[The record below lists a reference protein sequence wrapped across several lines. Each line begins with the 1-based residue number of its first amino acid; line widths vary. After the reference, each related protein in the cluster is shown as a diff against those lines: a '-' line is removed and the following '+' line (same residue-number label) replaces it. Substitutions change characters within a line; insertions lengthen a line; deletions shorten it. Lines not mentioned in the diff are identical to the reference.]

1 MNIKHRISPD
11 TPADPVDM
19 GALRELVQRME
30 RGDGT
35 VSARGLTLGCPALD
49 DALPEGGLP
58 LGRVHEVLGP
68 ARSDVRDAAAFG
80 FTIALLALLMQA
92 HPHEGPV
99 IWCPRSANLLGGTLY
114 TRGLVGLGLD
124 ADRLI
129 LVETRD
135 EAERIWALEE
145 ALSTKGVLAAL
156 AELDPVRADR
166 RGDKTNRRLQ
176 LAAERSGATGFLL
189 RPRMA
194 TASGSAARATTLVES
209 RWQVS
214 AAPSLLGPHD
224 TRPVWSVVLERAKRA
239 RHLTSEPRRIAWDS
253 QHMSF
258 FEVFDRPA
266 AAAPEPLI
274 PEARGD
280 RRYGRVA

>member
-1 MNIKHRISPD
+1 MNIKYRISPD
-11 TPADPVDM
+11 TPAGPTDM
-19 GALRELVQRME
+19 GALRELVRRME

-35 VSARGLTLGCPALD
+35 VPARGLVLGCPALD
-49 DALPEGGLP
+49 DALPEGGLA

-80 FTIALLALLMQA
+80 FTIALLALLMKARPQ
-92 HPHEGPV
+92 EGPV

-114 TRGLVGLGLD
+114 IRGLVGLGLD

-135 EAERIWALEE
+135 EAERVWALEE

-166 RGDKTNRRLQ
+166 RDDKTNRRLQ
-176 LAAERSGATGFLL
+176 LAAERSGVTGFLL
-189 RPRMA
+189 RPRMT
-194 TASGSAARATTLVES
+194 TASGAAARATTLVES

-214 AAPSLLGPHD
+214 AAPSPLGPHD
-224 TRPVWSVVLERAKRA
+224 ARPVWSVLLERAKRA
-239 RHLTSEPRRIAWDS
+239 RRLASEPRRIAWDAP
-253 QHMSF
+253 HMSF

-266 AAAPEPLI
+266 TAAQDPLVPET
-274 PEARGD
+274 RGD